1 MLSAKVM
8 WLCKQAVRLQK
19 AYCCQHESLLCW
31 DDPYGTHLEGE
42 TRGAARQRSPPSR
55 DLLPEAAVLEHSHPP
70 RRAEGLACRQLPP
83 IPAGWQPLSQ
93 CFLTDPAPAHLKA
106 TYGQSGHYLCCGW
119 PAAPATLFVCSWM
132 DCRTHGPQDTQTAGH
147 TDSRTHGQQAAGEQ
161 QCPVPGHSQAAIA
174 AGETL
179 RAAERGRLV
188 FVLSPPVHRRYS
200 MWVLWR
206 DELGTLVNTP
216 IMPTQNAEQSLP
228 VPGTALMLF
237 LNYFLLSKYVVCFK
251 YCIQ

>member
-1 MLSAKVM
+1 MTASV
-8 WLCKQAVRLQK
+8 
-19 AYCCQHESLLCW
+19 
-31 DDPYGTHLEGE
+31 P
-42 TRGAARQRSPPSR
+42 
-55 DLLPEAAVLEHSHPP
+55 LLPDGPCSCPP
-70 RRAEGLACRQLPP
+70 EGHLRTKRALL
-83 IPAGWQPLSQ
+83 
-93 CFLTDPAPAHLKA
+93 
-106 TYGQSGHYLCCGW
+106 GQSGHYSCCGW
-119 PAAPATLFVCSWM
+119 PTAPTTLFVCSWM
-132 DCRTHGPQDTQTAGH
+132 DCRTHGPQDTRTAGHTDSRTHGQQDTRTARH

-200 MWVLWR
+200 VWVLWR